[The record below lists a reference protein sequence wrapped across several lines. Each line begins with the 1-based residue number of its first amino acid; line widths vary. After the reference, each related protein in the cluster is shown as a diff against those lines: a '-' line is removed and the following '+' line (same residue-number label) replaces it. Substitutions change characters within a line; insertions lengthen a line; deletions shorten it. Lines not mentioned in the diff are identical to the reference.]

1 MHKNEIQQKNEE
13 MIAQLNEQIENLKNE
28 KDQIV
33 ITKDKLINDLKA
45 ENKKILDS
53 LKNQIEEQ
61 NKKFQAYKEFWD
73 P

>member
-28 KDQIV
+28 KDQIDN
-33 ITKDKLINDLKA
+33 TNDKLINDLKA